1 MSMETPIDGAG
12 SGGFGVTE
20 RGRTRGSL
28 AMDKGGGWA
37 EAVLV
42 GAEEVEHDID

>member
-1 MSMETPIDGAG
+1 MSMGTPIDRAG
-12 SGGFGVTE
+12 SGDFRVTG

-28 AMDKGGGWA
+28 AMDKGGSWA

-42 GAEEVEHDID
+42 SAEVERDMN

>member
-1 MSMETPIDGAG
+1 MRTSIDRAG
-12 SGGFGVTE
+12 SGGFGVTG

-28 AMDKGGGWA
+28 ATDKGRGWA

-42 GAEEVEHDID
+42 GAEEAECNMD